1 MKAIYQWVLRTM
13 MKDQTGV
20 MQTLPKR
27 DLIEF
32 NVQMTAERLA
42 RNGIDPNALKNA
54 NQVENAI
61 NQIEAPRNVQQGIR
75 NTESAKV
82 FDMTGKKID
91 PRSKIMGG
99 KQAETEAEILAR
111 INEENKK
118 AVKSLKERKKPDVY
132 TLDDYDTTNMSDIKK
147 EIIRTETKLGNLNPT
162 TTGFREKAKPL
173 IDKIEELKKK
183 LNDPE
188 DFADGGVAGLL
199 GERTGFFMGG
209 PSSKGLGLLKQ
220 ILNYMSKKGI
230 KEDRFKG
237 QNLSGLDMLRF
248 SNPKA
253 YNKMLDDPNKL
264 FMRGREG
271 IMATD
276 MVKDYQKSLG
286 AQRRGLTEKSL
297 DVAKAMK
304 KDQDRIAK
312 RIAEEAKTTII
323 PQVKKQL
330 MEGMGMSDE
339 AAQKAAEDM
348 AAAAQNIRRIDDPP
362 KITDEGILQ
371 LENVLKNM
379 ETGGKKKRELNATGG
394 RIGFDEGGMTR
405 RTFLKIL
412 GGLAAIPIVGKFLKP
427 MKVGKTITKVP
438 VIQTDNVPGKPEW
451 FDALV
456 NRVIIEGDDVTKRF
470 ATGERQSIHQKT
482 LDDGSV
488 VRVTEDIDDGAVRVE
503 YESDESMFGEP
514 VQLQYKKPLPDE
526 GDPRPAAEFEVSESG
541 FVSRPDGPDDY
552 VFEGEDMVGSSIRDL
567 ESDVSKLKQYA
578 TGQKQTLKEFVQSK
592 KRKDKVAKLNEG
604 DPAETSDYISQ
615 RQPEPDI
622 DYGVDDYASGG
633 RIGFSKGKLANLARR
648 NFMKLLGGVGAG
660 IGAFKTGI
668 LGFGKG
674 ASKQVAK
681 DLTQVPIQNAEGMPS
696 WFKPLV
702 NRVIKEGVE
711 TTKLPPNKGGAYL
724 DRQIVHSAK
733 LGEGQGV
740 KVYQNLDD
748 QTIRVEYQSVD
759 NMGGIDDAVHLD
771 YKAAKEIV
779 TKKGSVKTKP
789 TFEAEEAYPH
799 NTTGD
804 YKDITFEGSN
814 VVNKV
819 DDLYSDTSALK
830 QFGTN
835 KALTKKE
842 LEIAK
847 QKQKRVNEI
856 NNDLGEQNQLLPDPP
871 DYDDFASGGL
881 ARC

>member
-20 MQTLPKR
+20 MQTLPKK
-27 DLIEF
+27 DLVDF
-32 NVQMTAERLA
+32 NVAMTAERLM

-82 FDMTGKKID
+82 FDMEGKEIPKG
-91 PRSKIMGG
+91 SKIMGG
-99 KQAETEAEILAR
+99 KQAETEEEILAR

-118 AVKSLKERKKPDVY
+118 AVKSLKERKRPDVY

-162 TTGFREKAKPL
+162 TPGFRERAKPL

-183 LNDPE
+183 LNNPE

-276 MVKDYQKSLG
+276 MVKDYQKSLE
-286 AQRRGLTEKSL
+286 AQRRGITEKSL

-330 MEGMGMSDE
+330 MESMGMSDE

-394 RIGFDEGGMTR
+394 RIGFKIGGIDKARRAFLTTMGAAGAGIGALKMGLLKLAGKGAASQAAKEVVKSAGSGTPPPYFFKLVDRIQVLGDDVTKKQATKAREVVTEYKDYKLTEDLDTGELTIQKNTPNHNVDTSVPTSEEVYMNYKPGKSKMDETTKGETPPDEYTEDTSYVGTSRGDKGGIMHTVDGVPDEVIEEGSTHPSFKSFGAKKARDKYLAKADGGRIGFDKGGMTR
-405 RTFLKIL
+405 RTFLKLL
-412 GGLAAIPIVGKFLKP
+412 GGLASIPIIGKIIKP
-427 MKVGKTITKVP
+427 IKLASGVKKVP
-438 VIQTDNVPGKPEW
+438 IIKTDNVPGKPEW

-456 NRVIIEGDDVTKRF
+456 NKVIIEGDDVTKRF

-488 VRVTEDIDDGAVRVE
+488 VRVTEDVDDGAVRVE
-503 YESDESMFGEP
+503 YESEQNTFADT
-514 VQLQYKKPLPDE
+514 VQLEYKKPLPDE
-526 GDPRPAAEFEVSESG
+526 GAPNPAAEFSTAELGPVGRS
-541 FVSRPDGPDDY
+541 VGPDDY
-552 VFEGEDMVGSSIRDL
+552 DIDVDEVGGTSIRDL
-567 ESDVSKLKQYA
+567 DSDVSKLKEYA
-578 TGQKQTLKEFVQSK
+578 TGKKLTMKEFIQSK
-592 KRKDKVAKLNEG
+592 KRRDRAK
-604 DPAETSDYISQ
+604 AIS
-615 RQPEPDI
+615 EDME
-622 DYGVDDYASGG
+622 A
-633 RIGFSKGKLANLARR
+633 
-648 NFMKLLGGVGAG
+648 
-660 IGAFKTGI
+660 
-668 LGFGKG
+668 
-674 ASKQVAK
+674 
-681 DLTQVPIQNAEGMPS
+681 
-696 WFKPLV
+696 
-702 NRVIKEGVE
+702 
-711 TTKLPPNKGGAYL
+711 
-724 DRQIVHSAK
+724 
-733 LGEGQGV
+733 
-740 KVYQNLDD
+740 
-748 QTIRVEYQSVD
+748 QS
-759 NMGGIDDAVHLD
+759 DAV
-771 YKAAKEIV
+771 IRRQ
-779 TKKGSVKTKP
+779 
-789 TFEAEEAYPH
+789 
-799 NTTGD
+799 GD
-804 YKDITFEGSN
+804 ADDSYYAGSN
-814 VVNKV
+814 YGDV
-819 DDLYSDTSALK
+819 
-830 QFGTN
+830 
-835 KALTKKE
+835 
-842 LEIAK
+842 
-847 QKQKRVNEI
+847 
-856 NNDLGEQNQLLPDPP
+856 
-871 DYDDFASGGL
+871 DDFASGGI
-881 ARC
+881 ARMLGE